1 MTRKEPR
8 EICAALDR
16 FRVPAAVVETRRDRF
31 IAWNNHFEQKGV
43 LSKAELTLGRP
54 SKLIVLSSG
63 EAAEAGDQPF
73 HFTWVV
79 PAAQATVAGRCYPAG
94 QDHTLW
100 VLDTF
105 AVDRTA
111 DDYLCGLLVG
121 QHATHDRLKQSFHD
135 TVSQQV
141 MAATFAVETLR
152 DKLERDG
159 APGGSQVAAI
169 SGLIQ
174 TLITDIKDA
183 LDFQAVTPPPT
194 MANLEPRQG
203 NV

>member
-1 MTRKEPR
+1 MVEEPR

-16 FRVPAAVVETRRDRF
+16 FRIPAAVVEMRQDRF
-31 IAWNNHFEQKGV
+31 IAWNSRFQQKGG
-43 LSKAELTLGRP
+43 LSMDELDHGHPSKLMAPAPRLAELTG
-54 SKLIVLSSG
+54 G
-63 EAAEAGDQPF
+63 QPF
-73 HFTWVV
+73 HFWWIG
-79 PAAQATVAGRCYPAG
+79 PAAKETVAGRCYPAG
-94 QDHTLW
+94 QDQALW

-121 QHATHDRLKQSFHD
+121 QHATHDHLKQTFHD

-152 DKLERDG
+152 DKLEREG
-159 APGGSQVAAI
+159 ATGGKQVAAI

-174 TLITDIKDA
+174 ALITDIKTA
-183 LDFQAVTPPPT
+183 LNFQAVTPPVT
-194 MANLEPRQG
+194 DNFEPRQG

>member
-1 MTRKEPR
+1 LTLKEPR

-16 FRVPAAVVETRRDRF
+16 FRVPAAVVQTRKDCF
-31 IAWNNHFEQKGV
+31 VAWNSHFQQKSA
-43 LSKAELTLGRP
+43 LSSEELTHGHP
-54 SKLIVLSSG
+54 SKFITGSDS
-63 EAAEAGDQPF
+63 APAEPGDQPF
-73 HFTWVV
+73 PFKWVAP
-79 PAAQATVAGRCYPAG
+79 PADETVAGRCYRAG
-94 QDHTLW
+94 QDHALW

-121 QHATHDRLKQSFHD
+121 RHTTHDHLKQSFHD

-174 TLITDIKDA
+174 TLITDIKAA
-183 LDFQAVTPPPT
+183 LNFQAVTPPSVSD
-194 MANLEPRQG
+194 NLEPKEG

>member
-1 MTRKEPR
+1 LTLKEPS

-16 FRVPAAVVETRRDRF
+16 FRVPAAVVETHQDRF
-31 IAWNNHFEQKGV
+31 IAWNNHFQQKGA
-43 LSKAELTLGRP
+43 LSSDEMTHACP
-54 SKLIVLSSG
+54 SKLIMP
-63 EAAEAGDQPF
+63 AANAVEETIGQPF
-73 HFTWVV
+73 HFMWIL
-79 PAAQATVAGRCYPAG
+79 PSAKETVAGRCFPAA
-94 QDHTLW
+94 QDQALW

-121 QHATHDRLKQSFHD
+121 QHTTHDHLKQTFHD

-159 APGGSQVAAI
+159 ATGGKQVAAI

-174 TLITDIKDA
+174 ALITDIKTA
-183 LDFQAVTPPPT
+183 LNFQAVTPSAMDNFDPK
-194 MANLEPRQG
+194 QG
-203 NV
+203 NL